1 MKRPAAEGGAASKK
15 AAPGPQPKL
24 KLLYFDIAGK
34 GEPLRLAM
42 HHAGLEFEDIRLTRE
57 EFMTK
62 KTSGELRF
70 GQVPALIV
78 QDGSGVPVTLVQT
91 GAIAR
96 YIGKLAPQSEL
107 YPDDAIK
114 AAQVDA
120 LVDQASD
127 MMCAVMC
134 AKYQDRFGFDGAL
147 GGPEGEGTKKVEA
160 ALRSEVMPRHFAFFE
175 SVLTA
180 SASGWI
186 AATDAP
192 SIADF
197 VLGAQFKQL
206 EESTMVDGKAL
217 LQTHPKV
224 RAFVE
229 KFHAEASVRDWYAAR
244 QPAA

>member
-1 MKRPAAEGGAASKK
+1 MVRY
-15 AAPGPQPKL
+15 L
-24 KLLYFDIAGK
+24 AGLAQTCP

-114 AAQVDA
+114 ASGPRAHGRGG
-120 LVDQASD
+120 
-127 MMCAVMC
+127 
-134 AKYQDRFGFDGAL
+134 RFICTGARRVFL
-147 GGPEGEGTKKVEA
+147 GRV
-160 ALRSEVMPRHFAFFE
+160 
-175 SVLTA
+175 
-180 SASGWI
+180 
-186 AATDAP
+186 
-192 SIADF
+192 
-197 VLGAQFKQL
+197 
-206 EESTMVDGKAL
+206 
-217 LQTHPKV
+217 
-224 RAFVE
+224 
-229 KFHAEASVRDWYAAR
+229 
-244 QPAA
+244 